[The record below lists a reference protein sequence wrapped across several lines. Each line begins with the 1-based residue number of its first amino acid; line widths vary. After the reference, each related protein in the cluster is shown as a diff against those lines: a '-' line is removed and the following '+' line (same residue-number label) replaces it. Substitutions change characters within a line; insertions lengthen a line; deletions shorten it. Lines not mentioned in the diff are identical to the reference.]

1 MIQFLLVASI
11 IAAGACAAE
20 GAWTGMVLM
29 VVFAAICTQ
38 DLRVQ
43 RRNRKVLGK

>member
-11 IAAGACAAE
+11 IAAGACAAM
-20 GAWTGMVLM
+20 GVWTGVALM

-38 DLRVQ
+38 DLRAR